1 MAAQLNNCDG
11 TKILSR
17 KLFKVAMAPEG
28 LRREDAQR
36 ELLFP
41 RSNEEAGKFYGERKP
56 FLMSI
61 GTGQNTGYIFEV
73 DNGSWNILTQRGK
86 GHVSPDLVP
95 CYRFTTLKQ
104 LVPTSNPWI
113 CMVLGFCAISRRLF
127 QHSFLEDGA
136 NVGCL
141 IHCPS
146 NTSERAAEHL
156 MFCIFLHFQLKVSFG
171 KETG

>member
-73 DNGSWNILTQRGK
+73 DNGS
-86 GHVSPDLVP
+86 
-95 CYRFTTLKQ
+95 
-104 LVPTSNPWI
+104 
-113 CMVLGFCAISRRLF
+113 
-127 QHSFLEDGA
+127 
-136 NVGCL
+136 
-141 IHCPS
+141 
-146 NTSERAAEHL
+146 
-156 MFCIFLHFQLKVSFG
+156 
-171 KETG
+171 